1 MWSDASR
8 SRGVD
13 IEMLRR
19 YRARQCNRPDW
30 CWRSPG
36 GHAAEDRITQECR
49 DGAPASGVAA
59 ASQASR
65 IAAAWRFV
73 ARCGPTVA
81 PQGRQ
86 KWLVGSRG
94 QVALASRQLPFA
106 AHTRFSAG
114 GGLLSGRRLPPGI
127 SSTPQPAPVASET
140 LRVSRSYDDRLRT
153 VTKAQGTIAAVRDAA
168 SIIMLIARL
177 P

>member
-36 GHAAEDRITQECR
+36 GHAAEDRITQECPR
-49 DGAPASGVAA
+49 WCSGFRRGGGVPGKPDCRCVAIRRAPRAHCGAAGASEVACGQSRAGGSGVPPAPFRRPYPLLRRRRTSIGSSAA
-59 ASQASR
+59 
-65 IAAAWRFV
+65 
-73 ARCGPTVA
+73 
-81 PQGRQ
+81 
-86 KWLVGSRG
+86 
-94 QVALASRQLPFA
+94 
-106 AHTRFSAG
+106 
-114 GGLLSGRRLPPGI
+114 PGI